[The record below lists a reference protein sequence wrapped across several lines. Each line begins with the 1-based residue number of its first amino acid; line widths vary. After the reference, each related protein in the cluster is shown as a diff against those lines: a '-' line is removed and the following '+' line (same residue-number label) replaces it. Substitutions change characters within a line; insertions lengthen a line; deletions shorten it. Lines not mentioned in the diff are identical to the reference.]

1 MAGPSDTKPLRIAL
15 IGFGTVGG
23 GVAKILTENP
33 ERTAA
38 RAGRSIEITSVCV
51 RDVSKPRTVSLE
63 GVALGTDPVAAAQAA
78 DADCVVELIG
88 GTTTAKEV
96 VLAALNAGKDV
107 VTANKALV
115 CEHGPE
121 LFAAARAAGRSLSFE
136 AAVAGG
142 IPVIATLTQSLTSN
156 GIQSIEGV
164 LNGTSN
170 YILTE
175 MVDNGLSYSECLK
188 NAQDLGYAEAD
199 PTMDVDGT
207 DAAQKLTILAHLA
220 FGARITPDK
229 FRKQGIDTLT
239 LSDLL
244 YAQDFGYV
252 VKLLGTAKR
261 VGDNSIEM
269 HVEPTLLQAEDPI
282 ARVHGALN
290 MVAFEG
296 DAVGPVWLAGPGAGQ
311 MPTASAVVADLIDV
325 ASGRAA
331 ITFRSLDFTED
342 RMELTSPDSI
352 ERRYYLRFSVDDRPG
367 VLASIAS
374 TLTEESISIASVV
387 QSEGDGTAGSDTA
400 PEQVPLVIMTHTTT
414 EAAMR
419 RALSNI
425 AFDGI
430 CLPVAV

>member
-38 RAGRSIEITSVCV
+38 RAGRDIEITNVCV
-51 RDVSKPRTVSLE
+51 RDVSKPRAVSLD
-63 GVALGTDPVAAAQAA
+63 GVELGTDPVAAAQAA

-88 GTTTAKEV
+88 GTTTAKDV

-175 MVDNGLSYSECLK
+175 MVDNGLSYAECLK

-331 ITFRSLDFTED
+331 ITFQSLDFTED

-374 TLTEESISIASVV
+374 TLSEESISIASVV

-400 PEQVPLVIMTHTTT
+400 PEQVPLVIMTHITT